1 MAPLLSGSGSTRPT
15 TSLKVGA
22 TSSLLR
28 ELCEVLPWFCY
39 PELRAAAE
47 LLLDISFAGSFHSD
61 TTPDQACHGLTPLTH
76 HEPPLL
82 FDLESDPAE
91 NYNLVQSA
99 AGPQVWQILK
109 DIKLQKT
116 LFEQRMEFGESQ
128 MKKGGDPALE
138 PCCKPDCT
146 PKPSCCCCS

>member
-1 MAPLLSGSGSTRPT
+1 M
-15 TSLKVGA
+15 
-22 TSSLLR
+22 
-28 ELCEVLPWFCY
+28 
-39 PELRAAAE
+39 
-47 LLLDISFAGSFHSD
+47 LLDVSSAGSFHSD

-91 NYNLVQSA
+91 NYNLLQST
-99 AGPQVWQILK
+99 AGPEVWQVLK

-128 MKKGGDPALE
+128 MRKGGDPALE